1 MRRKLSQR
9 WSQTARTSRDEIRRD
24 ETRRDWLDPVSVARS
39 VNLSSVLT
47 ESHMTVVSH
56 LYVWYDT
63 PRSGVYGAVSL
74 SRYVMSRISGQDKL
88 SVGPDKISIWLSSF
102 CSYVQVFF
110 VPDLGFSEGGQT
122 GGGRTRPKRQ
132 SFRLERQ
139 RDGMGFGRGGQRALY
154 PLHSPKILYD
164 NLSFLVSTAGKIKLK
179 AVNKNTAT
187 VCNSKFNCT
196 LFLSL
201 SMKCNCATSYE

>member
-1 MRRKLSQR
+1 MTHLGQVYTELLACRV
-9 WSQTARTSRDEIRRD
+9 TSCH
-24 ETRRDWLDPVSVARS
+24 VS
-39 VNLSSVLT
+39 
-47 ESHMTVVSH
+47 
-56 LYVWYDT
+56 
-63 PRSGVYGAVSL
+63 AV
-74 SRYVMSRISGQDKL
+74 RISFQSAQTRYL
-88 SVGPDKISIWLSSF
+88 SDCLAF

-122 GGGRTRPKRQ
+122 GGGRTRPERQ